1 MLKEAREKSGLTQE
15 ELARRVKTTKSAI
28 SRIENHSDDIKLS
41 TLIKVAKS
49 LGRQLS
55 VKILWDHFTARNGRL
70 QAALRA
76 RKLRAVLGLRHI
88 LLREYATQNVL

>member
-1 MLKEAREKSGLTQE
+1 MSDLKKYINKRKKTDKAFAEGYDEGFEEFKIGIMLKEAREKSGLTQE
-15 ELARRVKTTKSAI
+15 ELAKRVKTTKSAI

-55 VKILWDHFTARNGRL
+55 VKIL
-70 QAALRA
+70 
-76 RKLRAVLGLRHI
+76 
-88 LLREYATQNVL
+88 

>member
-1 MLKEAREKSGLTQE
+1 MSDLKKYINKRKKSDKAFAEGYDEGFDEFKIGIMLKEAREKSGLTQE
-15 ELARRVKTTKSAI
+15 ELAKRVKTTKSAI

-55 VKILWDHFTARNGRL
+55 VKIL
-70 QAALRA
+70 
-76 RKLRAVLGLRHI
+76 
-88 LLREYATQNVL
+88 

>member
-1 MLKEAREKSGLTQE
+1 MSDLKKYINKRKKSDKAFAEGYDEGYDEFKIGIMLKEAREKSGLTQE
-15 ELARRVKTTKSAI
+15 ELAKRVKTTKSAI

-55 VKILWDHFTARNGRL
+55 VKIL
-70 QAALRA
+70 
-76 RKLRAVLGLRHI
+76 
-88 LLREYATQNVL
+88 